1 MRSLWCGP
9 NRSRLSRRSRCEYSP
24 TLNGA
29 TGVSDPT
36 IACRKNLD
44 PVEQIDGMIRTI
56 RGVRVML
63 DRDLAKIYGVP
74 TFRFNEAIKRN
85 RHRFPKD
92 FMFQLSRAEFDSLT
106 SQIAIS
112 KPPNSSQNAMSKS
125 GRGGRRTLPYAFTEH
140 GALQAANV
148 LRSSRAVQMSVF
160 VIRAFVK
167 MRETL
172 LGTRELAKKLAVL
185 EKKLTS
191 RLDVQEAAIVQ
202 VLQEIMQIL
211 NPPPSPPEPPRRR
224 IGFHQP

>member
-1 MRSLWCGP
+1 MANPPARTTQLP
-9 NRSRLSRRSRCEYSP
+9 PPELIERRIY
-24 TLNGA
+24 L
-29 TGVSDPT
+29 
-36 IACRKNLD
+36 
-44 PVEQIDGMIRTI
+44 I
-56 RGVRVML
+56 RGHKVML
-63 DRDLAKIYGVP
+63 DSHLAELYEVP
-74 TFRFNEAIKRN
+74 TFRLNEAVKRN
-85 RHRFPKD
+85 RRRFPED
-92 FMFQLSRAEFDSLT
+92 FMFQVRKEEAEFLT

-112 KPPNSSQNAMSKS
+112 KRKNSSQNAMSKS

-191 RLDVQEAAIVQ
+191 RLDVHEAAIVQ
-202 VLQEIMQIL
+202 VLREVMQIL
-211 NPPPSPPEPPRRR
+211 NPPPEPEPPRRR
-224 IGFHQP
+224 IGFDQL